1 MSIIFETVK
10 KPTIES
16 IPTPVKPVEFPSD
29 LMTGFRGNDRYKT
42 FAQSILGKKITGLT
56 PSTISIEG
64 GLKLTK
70 SGDDEGN
77 YPGVMCIG
85 EDKTKQFK
93 EIGLDQMALVKGN
106 KGYVSQSIVGKK
118 IANVIYMELYE
129 DSGKGP
135 VIILED
141 GQYIFVIS
149 DEEGN
154 GMGCLMANKGNC
166 WGFPQCY

>member
-1 MSIIFETVK
+1 MSIIFETIK
-10 KPTIES
+10 KPTVES
-16 IPTPVKPVEFPSD
+16 TPIMPVEFPPD
-29 LMTGFRGNDRYKT
+29 LMTGFNGNDQFKT

-56 PSTISIEG
+56 PSVISIEG

-93 EIGLDQMALVKGN
+93 DIWNSIAFVKGN
-106 KGYVSQSIVGKK
+106 KGYVLQSIVGKK

-141 GQYIFVIS
+141 GQYIFVMS

-154 GMGCLMANKGNC
+154 GMGCLHSNKGNC